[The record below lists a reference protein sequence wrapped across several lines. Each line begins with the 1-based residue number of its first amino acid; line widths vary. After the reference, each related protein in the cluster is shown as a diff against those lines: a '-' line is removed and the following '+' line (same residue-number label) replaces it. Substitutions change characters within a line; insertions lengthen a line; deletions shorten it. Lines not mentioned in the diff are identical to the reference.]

1 MSMMYKIVAD
11 ALQSQGLLD
20 AHPQDYLNFY
30 CLGRRE
36 LADGDISSPK
46 TLCNDNS
53 PLVWHI

>member
-1 MSMMYKIVAD
+1 MMYKIVAD

-36 LADGDISSPK
+36 LAGGDISSPK